1 VVFAAGGQLTYGAVH
16 GICSGSKLP
25 VHHPKPQHYKCCGT
39 DDGNHT
45 GDNVS
50 QASIPP
56 SSYLADCLKQI
67 FQTLL

>member
-1 VVFAAGGQLTYGAVH
+1 
-16 GICSGSKLP
+16 